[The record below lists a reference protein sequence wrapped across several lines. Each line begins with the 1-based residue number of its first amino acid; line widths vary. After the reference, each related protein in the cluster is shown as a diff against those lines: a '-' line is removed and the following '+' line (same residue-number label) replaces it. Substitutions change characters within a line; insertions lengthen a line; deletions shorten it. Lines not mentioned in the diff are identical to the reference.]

1 MRFLLVAAFVC
12 ALFVLFP
19 QIDLF
24 VSSLFFAHNAFFLG
38 HTLFATII
46 YKATIILTASFALA
60 IVLLL
65 FIETVWKI
73 HIVRKK
79 VLVYLLLVLLIGPG
93 LIVNVVFKNHFGRA
107 RPSQIEYFGG
117 DKKFT
122 PALVIAHQCK
132 KNCSFSSGHAAAAFY
147 FLAFVPLLRGRKKFI
162 AALLA
167 TIWGSIVG
175 FVRIIQGG
183 HFLSDVVCS
192 AFVVYGVSLLLY
204 YLLFERNMNETLGSH
219 SGNE

>member
-1 MRFLLVAAFVC
+1 MRFFLFATLIC
-12 ALFVLFP
+12 ATFVLFP
-19 QIDLF
+19 QIDLY
-24 VSSLFFAHNAFFLG
+24 VSSLFFAKNAFFLKS
-38 HTLFATII
+38 TLFAVII
-46 YKATIILTASFALA
+46 YKATIIITASFAL
-60 IVLLL
+60 VLVALL
-65 FIETVWKI
+65 FIETVSKI
-73 HIVRKK
+73 RFVRKK
-79 VLVYLLLVLLIGPG
+79 VLIYLLLVLLLGPG
-93 LIVNVVFKNHFGRA
+93 LIVNVIFKNHFGRA

-122 PALVIAHQCK
+122 PALTIAHQCK

-147 FLAFVPLLRGRKKFI
+147 FLAFVPLLHGRKKF
-162 AALLA
+162 AAAVVA

-192 AFVVYGVSLLLY
+192 AIVVYGVSLLLH
-204 YLLFERNMNETLGSH
+204 YLLFERNTNETLGSH

>member
-1 MRFLLVAAFVC
+1 MRFLLFATLVC

-19 QIDLF
+19 KIDLY
-24 VSSLFFAHNAFFLG
+24 VSGLFFAHHQFFLK
-38 HTLFATII
+38 HTLFAIII
-46 YKATIILTASFALA
+46 YKATIIITASFALA

-79 VLVYLLLVLLIGPG
+79 VLIYLLLVLLIGPG

-122 PALVIAHQCK
+122 PALVMAHQCK

-147 FLAFVPLLRGRKKFI
+147 FLAFVPLLSGRKKFI

-192 AFVVYGVSLLLY
+192 AIVVYGTALLLHY
-204 YLLFERNMNETLGSH
+204 FLFERNMNETLGSH